1 MIWRVMA
8 VDTVVEILH
17 PLPHPLTQMDVNPG
31 IELPGIITI
40 RYHFLWQYHSGVATA
55 SSAKW
60 KKNINCPC
68 KQGLP

>member
-1 MIWRVMA
+1 MA

-40 RYHFLWQYHSGVATA
+40 RYHFL
-55 SSAKW
+55 
-60 KKNINCPC
+60 
-68 KQGLP
+68 